1 MRTAALDVGQVRIGI
16 AISDELG
23 LTVRRLGT
31 VRRRGGAHD
40 VDAVARLLAP
50 WNPGQVVVG
59 LPLNMD
65 GSEGPRA
72 AQMRAFAE
80 RLAAHLG
87 RPVVLWDE
95 RLTTVEAEAR
105 LRERGIGRTQRRAM
119 VDEESA
125 SIILESWL
133 QRP

>member
-31 VRRRGGAHD
+31 VRRRGGAYD
-40 VDAVARLLAP
+40 VEAVARLLAP
-50 WNPGQVVVG
+50 WDPGQVVVG

-95 RLTTVEAEAR
+95 RLTTVEADAR
-105 LRERGIGRTQRRAM
+105 LRERGIGRTRRRAM